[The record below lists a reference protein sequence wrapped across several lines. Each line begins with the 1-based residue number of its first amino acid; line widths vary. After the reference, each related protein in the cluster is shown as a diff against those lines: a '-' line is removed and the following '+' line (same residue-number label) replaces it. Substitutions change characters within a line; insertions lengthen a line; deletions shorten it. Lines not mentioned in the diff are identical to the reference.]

1 MKRKL
6 QKVFRN
12 LWTAVLLCAMVLP
25 VNTVQAAEKEPQSVV
40 ATINTYYDGGYSIMG
55 PTTVTI
61 GQMINYYQA
70 NQAYPAFYANT
81 DAPNIYVFCMMYM
94 EECNAEGVRAEV
106 AFAQAMKETG
116 FLRYRGDVHIEQFNF
131 AGLGATGN
139 GNPGNS
145 FPTVRMGIRAQV
157 QHLKAYATSEPLNQE
172 VVDPRYSLV
181 NKGSAPYVEWLG
193 KHENPTGI
201 GWATA
206 WGYGNSIVNDYIAR
220 MRNYSTYSTWYQ
232 GVNYEAVYNPDYYML
247 HNPDVAAACGG
258 SSDSLLSHFLNYGM
272 KEGRRGC
279 EAFNVLTYREK
290 NGDLKAAFGDDL
302 KQYYIHYINYGK
314 NEGRKA
320 A

>member
-25 VNTVQAAEKEPQSVV
+25 VNTVQAAEKEPQSLV

-116 FLRYRGDVHIEQFNF
+116 FLRYGKMFI
-131 AGLGATGN
+131 L
-139 GNPGNS
+139 NS
-145 FPTVRMGIRAQV
+145 LTLQDLVLPVMAIRVTAFQPFV
-157 QHLKAYATSEPLNQE
+157 WES
-172 VVDPRYSLV
+172 VPRC
-181 NKGSAPYVEWLG
+181 
-193 KHENPTGI
+193 
-201 GWATA
+201 
-206 WGYGNSIVNDYIAR
+206 SI
-220 MRNYSTYSTWYQ
+220 
-232 GVNYEAVYNPDYYML
+232 
-247 HNPDVAAACGG
+247 
-258 SSDSLLSHFLNYGM
+258 
-272 KEGRRGC
+272 
-279 EAFNVLTYREK
+279 
-290 NGDLKAAFGDDL
+290 
-302 KQYYIHYINYGK
+302 
-314 NEGRKA
+314 
-320 A
+320 

>member
-116 FLRYRGDVHIEQFNF
+116 FLRYRGDVHIEQ
-131 AGLGATGN
+131 
-139 GNPGNS
+139 
-145 FPTVRMGIRAQV
+145 
-157 QHLKAYATSEPLNQE
+157 
-172 VVDPRYSLV
+172 
-181 NKGSAPYVEWLG
+181 
-193 KHENPTGI
+193 
-201 GWATA
+201 
-206 WGYGNSIVNDYIAR
+206 
-220 MRNYSTYSTWYQ
+220 TW
-232 GVNYEAVYNPDYYML
+232 
-247 HNPDVAAACGG
+247 C
-258 SSDSLLSHFLNYGM
+258 
-272 KEGRRGC
+272 
-279 EAFNVLTYREK
+279 YR
-290 NGDLKAAFGDDL
+290 
-302 KQYYIHYINYGK
+302 
-314 NEGRKA
+314 
-320 A
+320 

>member
-1 MKRKL
+1 MKRKVKKRVQRL
-6 QKVFRN
+6 
-12 LWTAVLLCAMVLP
+12 LTLVLAACFMLAQPTEATQV
-25 VNTVQAAEKEPQSVV
+25 VNGVNS
-40 ATINTYYDGGYSIMG
+40 TINTYYDGGYSIMG

-157 QHLKAYATSEPLNQE
+157 
-172 VVDPRYSLV
+172 
-181 NKGSAPYVEWLG
+181 
-193 KHENPTGI
+193 
-201 GWATA
+201 
-206 WGYGNSIVNDYIAR
+206 
-220 MRNYSTYSTWYQ
+220 
-232 GVNYEAVYNPDYYML
+232 
-247 HNPDVAAACGG
+247 
-258 SSDSLLSHFLNYGM
+258 
-272 KEGRRGC
+272 
-279 EAFNVLTYREK
+279 
-290 NGDLKAAFGDDL
+290 
-302 KQYYIHYINYGK
+302 
-314 NEGRKA
+314 
-320 A
+320 